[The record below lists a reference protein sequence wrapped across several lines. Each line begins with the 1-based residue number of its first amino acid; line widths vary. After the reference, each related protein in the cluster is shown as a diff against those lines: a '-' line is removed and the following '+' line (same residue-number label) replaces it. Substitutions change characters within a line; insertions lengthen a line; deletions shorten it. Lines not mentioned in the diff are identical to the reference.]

1 MSYELCDYFPEI
13 LARDNLG
20 FVREVINRNLA
31 APPKCFAVAT
41 PNNLALPTGGGGK
54 KTAGFPFF
62 CPLRLSKRSGK
73 C

>member
-41 PNNLALPTGGGGK
+41 PNNLALPTGGGEENR
-54 KTAGFPFF
+54 GFSVFLPTSTQQKI
-62 CPLRLSKRSGK
+62 R
-73 C
+73 